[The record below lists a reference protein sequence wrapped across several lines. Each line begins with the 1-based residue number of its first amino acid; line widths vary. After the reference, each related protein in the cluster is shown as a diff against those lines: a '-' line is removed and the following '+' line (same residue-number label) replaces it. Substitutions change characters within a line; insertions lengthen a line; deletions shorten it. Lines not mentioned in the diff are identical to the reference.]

1 MIERLIEQHGAISVV
16 LMESTK
22 ASDRDLILTPNE
34 ITQLENVASV
44 LRPLQE
50 ANTILSTEKAIS
62 ISLVQLVMA
71 ANMKSQ
77 ILTCIQDHF
86 SESFKSELMLM
97 ASAID
102 PHFKS
107 LKFLPSSQRS
117 PIYTSLTNICTS
129 ITVAKED
136 DTQRRNK

>member
-1 MIERLIEQHGAISVV
+1 
-16 LMESTK
+16 MESTK

-50 ANTILSTEKAIS
+50 ATTVLSSEKAIS
-62 ISLVQLVMA
+62 ISLVQPILAGIKKQFKPSDMDTVMA

-77 ILTCIQDHF
+77 NLTCIEDYF
-86 SESFKSELMLM
+86 SESLLMLM

-117 PIYTSLTNICTS
+117 AVYSIYLSHKHLCFYYCC
-129 ITVAKED
+129 KG
-136 DTQRRNK
+136 R